1 MERIINE
8 VVFINHNETKQLN
21 VAAYARVSV
30 DKETMHHSLVAQID
44 YYKQLI
50 ENNPKWKLYDIYV
63 DEGITGT
70 TESRDSFQKLIAD
83 ALAGNID
90 LIITK
95 SITRFAR
102 NTVTLLET
110 VRKLKANNIEVYFEE
125 QNIHTLSKD
134 GELLLTI
141 LASYAQEESRSVS
154 ENMKWRVKKNFE
166 EGLSW
171 GTHLYGYKY
180 EDNKYEIIPE
190 EALVVKKIFDLYLE
204 GNGVQAITKTL
215 EAEGLKT
222 RKNIFF
228 SKSTI
233 RAMLSNEYYTGNKIL
248 QKTYRK
254 DFISKRTLTNNG
266 ELAKYYVEDSHE
278 GIISKED
285 FNKVQKMLKAK
296 KDKINWK
303 VKKPLILPFS
313 GIIECGCCGKH
324 YSRKTTPYKHI
335 WLCRTNNDKGIKVCN
350 SKQVPEEILFEMT
363 NEILGTTSFDEK
375 LFKKKI
381 EKIIVHNDNILTYV
395 FKDVTSKDI
404 KWENKS
410 RSLSW
415 TPEKK
420 ALARQRT
427 LEQHKQR
434 RNANG
439 KGNSNQTND

>member
-1 MERIINE
+1 MERIINQ
-8 VVFINHNETKQLN
+8 VIFINHNETKLIN

-30 DKETMHHSLVAQID
+30 DKETMHHSLMAQID
-44 YYKQLI
+44 YYKHLI
-50 ENNPKWKLYDIYV
+50 EDNPKWKLVDIYV

-70 TESRDSFQKLIAD
+70 TESRDSFQRMIDD
-83 ALAGNID
+83 AMSGNID

-110 VRKLKANNIEVYFEE
+110 VRKFKENNIDVYFEE
-125 QNIHTLSKD
+125 QNIHTISKD

-180 EDNKYEIIPE
+180 ENNQYEVIPE
-190 EALVVKKIFDLYLE
+190 EAKVVKKIFDLYLE

-215 EAEGLKT
+215 EDEGIKT
-222 RKNIFF
+222 RNNIFF

-233 RAMLSNEYYTGNKIL
+233 RGMLSNEYYTGDKIL
-248 QKTYRK
+248 QKTYCK
-254 DFISKRTLTNNG
+254 DFISKRTLINNG
-266 ELAKYYVEDSHE
+266 ELTKYYVEDSHE

-285 FNKVQKMLKAK
+285 FNKVQEMLKSK
-296 KDKINWK
+296 IESINWK
-303 VKKPLILPFS
+303 VTKPQILPFS
-313 GIIECGCCGKH
+313 GMLECGCCGKH
-324 YSRKTTPYKHI
+324 YSRKTTPYKHV
-335 WLCRTNNDKGIKVCN
+335 WLCRTNNEKGIKACN
-350 SKQVPEEILFEMT
+350 SKQVPEEILFEVT
-363 NEILGTTSFDEK
+363 NKILDTTSFDEK

-381 EKIIVHNDNILTYV
+381 EKIIVKNDNFLTYV
-395 FKDVTSKDI
+395 FNDGTLKDI

-420 ALARQRT
+420 ALARQKT
-427 LEQHKQR
+427 LEQHKLR
-434 RNANG
+434 RANNG
-439 KGNSNQTND
+439 KGNSN

>member
-1 MERIINE
+1 MDRIINQVE
-8 VVFINHNETKQLN
+8 FNNQNNNKILS

-30 DKETMHHSLVAQID
+30 DKEAMHHSLVAQID

-70 TESRDSFQKLIAD
+70 TESRNSFQKMIDD
-83 ALAGNID
+83 AINGNID

-180 EDNKYEIIPE
+180 KDNKYEIIPE
-190 EALVVKKIFDLYLE
+190 EANVVKKIFDLYLE
-204 GNGVQAITKTL
+204 GNGVQAITKAL
-215 EAEGLKT
+215 ELEGIKT
-222 RKNIFF
+222 RNNIPF

-233 RAMLSNEYYTGNKIL
+233 RAMLSNEYYTGDKIL

-254 DFISKRTLTNNG
+254 DFISKRTLANNG
-266 ELAKYYVEDSHE
+266 ELTKYYVENSHE
-278 GIISKED
+278 GIISKDD
-285 FNKVQKMLKAK
+285 FNKVQEMLKAK

-303 VKKPLILPFS
+303 VDKPLILPFS

-335 WLCRTNNDKGIKVCN
+335 WLCRTVNDKGINECN
-350 SKQVPEEILFEMT
+350 SKQVPEEILFET
-363 NEILGTTSFDEK
+363 ANKILGTTSFDEK
-375 LFKKKI
+375 LFIKKI
-381 EKIIVHNDNILTYV
+381 EKIIVQKDNILTYS
-395 FKDVTSKDI
+395 FKDGTSKDI

-420 ALARQRT
+420 AKARQRT

-434 RNANG
+434 RDTNG
-439 KGNSNQTND
+439 ESNSN

>member
-8 VVFINHNETKQLN
+8 VVFINHNETKQIN

-70 TESRDSFQKLIAD
+70 TESRDSFQRMIDD

-110 VRKLKANNIEVYFEE
+110 VRKLKANNVEVYFEE

-180 EDNKYEIIPE
+180 ENNKYEIIPE
-190 EALVVKKIFDLYLE
+190 EANVVKKIFDLYLE
-204 GNGVQAITKTL
+204 GNGVQAITKIL
-215 EAEGLKT
+215 EAEGIKT
-222 RKNIFF
+222 RNNIFF

-233 RAMLSNEYYTGNKIL
+233 RAMLSNEYYIGDKLL
-248 QKTYRK
+248 QKTYVK
-254 DFISKRTLTNNG
+254 DYISKKTMINKG

-285 FNKVQKMLKAK
+285 FNKIQKMLKAK

-303 VKKPLILPFS
+303 VDKPLILPFS
-313 GIIECGCCGKH
+313 GMLECGCCGKH

-335 WLCRTNNDKGIKVCN
+335 WLCRTNNDKGIKACN
-350 SKQVPEEILFEMT
+350 SKQVPEEILFEVT

-395 FKDVTSKDI
+395 FKDGTSKDI
-404 KWENKS
+404 KWNNKS

-415 TPEKK
+415 TPEKR
-420 ALARQRT
+420 ALAKQRT

-434 RNANG
+434 RVSNG
-439 KGNSNQTND
+439 KSNSN

>member
-1 MERIINE
+1 MERIINLVE
-8 VVFINHNETKQLN
+8 FINHNETKQIN

-44 YYKQLI
+44 YYKHLI

-70 TESRDSFQKLIAD
+70 TESRDSFQRMIDD
-83 ALAGNID
+83 AMSGNID

-204 GNGVQAITKTL
+204 GNGVQSITKAL
-215 EAEGLKT
+215 EAEGIKT
-222 RKNIFF
+222 RNNIFF

-233 RAMLSNEYYTGNKIL
+233 RAMLSNEYYTGDKIL

-266 ELAKYYVEDSHE
+266 ELAKYYVEDSHK

-285 FNKVQKMLKAK
+285 FNKVQEMLKAK

-303 VKKPLILPFS
+303 VEKPLLLPFS
-313 GIIECGCCGKH
+313 GILECSCCGKH

-335 WLCRTNNDKGIKVCN
+335 WLCRTNNDKGIKACN
-350 SKQVPEEILFEMT
+350 SKQVPEEILFEVT

-395 FKDVTSKDI
+395 FKDGTSKDI

-410 RSLSW
+410 RSLAW

-434 RNANG
+434 RANNG
-439 KGNSNQTND
+439 KGNSNQTNN